1 MSGKYREG
9 LKAAG
14 KVGPLGRKVSVLARE
29 VRELTETVKAVIE
42 ARTNDQARAQAAADL
57 RAADP
62 MLLFVTRAELVEVL
76 DSGELPEAWVQAPED
91 PETPGAADEDAGNV
105 GNDS

>member
-14 KVGPLGRKVSVLARE
+14 KVGPLGRKVNVLARE
-29 VRELTETVKAVIE
+29 VRELTETVKGVIE
-42 ARTNDQARAQAAADL
+42 ARANDQARAQAAADL

-62 MLLFVTRAELVEVL
+62 MLTFVTRAEVVEAL
-76 DSGELPEAWVQAPED
+76 ESGEFPEAWVQAAED
-91 PETPGAADEDAGNV
+91 PETPGDADEDTGNV
-105 GNDS
+105 GTGS

>member
-14 KVGPLGRKVSVLARE
+14 KVGPLGRKVNVLARE
-29 VRELTETVKAVIE
+29 VRELTETVKAAAE
-42 ARTNDQARAQAAADL
+42 ERANDQARTQAAADL

-62 MLLFVTRAELVEVL
+62 MLTYVTRAELVEAL
-76 DSGELPEAWVQAPED
+76 ETGEFPESWLLPED
-91 PETPGAADEDAGNV
+91 PQTPGDADEAPQHDTE
-105 GNDS
+105 DQ

>member
-14 KVGPLGRKVSVLARE
+14 KVGPLGRKVSVIARE
-29 VRELTETVKAVIE
+29 VRELAETVKGVVE
-42 ARTNDQARAQAAADL
+42 ARANDQARAQAAADL

-62 MLLFVTRAELVEVL
+62 MLTFVTRAELVEAL
-76 DSGELPEAWVQAPED
+76 ESGEFPQSWLMEPED
-91 PETPGAADEDAGNV
+91 PPVPGDGDEDPQNV
-105 GNDS
+105 TEGK